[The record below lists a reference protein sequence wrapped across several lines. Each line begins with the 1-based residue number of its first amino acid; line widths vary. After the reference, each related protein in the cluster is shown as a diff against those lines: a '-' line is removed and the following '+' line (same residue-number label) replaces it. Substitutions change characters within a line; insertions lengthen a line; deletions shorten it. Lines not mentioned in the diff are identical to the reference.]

1 MSTGES
7 QTDARL
13 PVALLTGFL
22 GSGKT
27 TLLNRLLHDPAMSA
41 TAVVI
46 NEFGDVP
53 LDQLFIEESDGEI
66 VVMANGCLCCS
77 VQDDIEGVIG
87 RLFARRDKGPAPAFD
102 RMVIETS
109 GLADPAPIMQMLLN
123 QPLVMDN
130 FRLDSV
136 VTLVDAV
143 HGERQIAEN
152 EEAFKQVVLADRL
165 VLTKTDLASAE
176 TVERLKHEL
185 ARLNPG
191 ATLQTATN
199 GELPPSALFGA
210 ANLES
215 AVAAD
220 RWIALAHASRSAGRG
235 AGTQKGHD
243 HHGSHAHSS
252 GVVCCSLAYPSV
264 LRWRE
269 LNRWLTAFRIKY
281 GERLL
286 RMKGIVELEGE
297 PSPVALHGVHHV
309 FHPPLPLP
317 HLRGKGL
324 RGARLVVIA
333 RNIPI
338 NEIQNSWNTFLNEQ
352 MRMAMS

>member
-1 MSTGES
+1 MSSGES
-7 QTDARL
+7 ARDARL

-87 RLFARRDKGPAPAFD
+87 RLFARRDKGPTPAFD

-176 TVERLKHEL
+176 TVARLKGQL

-191 ATLQTATN
+191 AGLHTAIN
-199 GELPPSALFGA
+199 GELPTAALFGA
-210 ANLES
+210 SDLES
-215 AVAAD
+215 AAAAD
-220 RWIALAHASRSAGRG
+220 RWVMPNHVSGSERHGADSGTAHDQH
-235 AGTQKGHD
+235 T
-243 HHGSHAHSS
+243 HAHSS
-252 GVVCCSLAYPSV
+252 GVVCCSLEYPSA

-269 LNRWLTAFRIKY
+269 LNRWLTAFRIKH
-281 GERLL
+281 GDRLL

-297 PSPVALHGVHHV
+297 SSPVALHGVHHV

-324 RGARLVVIA
+324 NGARLVVIA
-333 RNIPI
+333 RDISI
-338 NEIQNSWNTFLNEQ
+338 VEIQTSWKSFIDEQ
-352 MRMAMS
+352 IRVAI